1 VGGFNS
7 HPVYFLPRGN
17 HGIRS
22 GSLSVVVGKIGGYKI
37 QDPLYRAFQK
47 TVLGTI
53 GCSGIYYDLR
63 TGKQYVEVYY
73 LTCIKEIGEILNAV

>member
-1 VGGFNS
+1 MGS
-7 HPVYFLPRGN
+7 TLPVHFLLRGN

-73 LTCIKEIGEILNAV
+73 LICIKEIGEILNAV

>member
-1 VGGFNS
+1 VGS
-7 HPVYFLPRGN
+7 TPTQSISYYEETTALDQAHYR
-17 HGIRS
+17 
-22 GSLSVVVGKIGGYKI
+22 SLSEKLEDTRFRTLYIGHSK
-37 QDPLYRAFQK
+37 K

>member
-1 VGGFNS
+1 VGS
-7 HPVYFLPRGN
+7 TLPVHFLLRGN

-37 QDPLYRAFQK
+37 QDPPYRAFQK

-73 LTCIKEIGEILNAV
+73 LICIKEIGEILNAV